1 MAKMKLD
8 FKALLLNHAEKM
20 GAGAIALLSVAGIT
34 TANWSACNLDPLA
47 LRGDADK
54 TKSTW
59 LAGSLPED
67 KKKELEVALKNHD
80 KANPIPI
87 IRTLSGRALTDEN
100 GKPLATAP
108 TVEQLEGKKKREGEE
123 TLETVAEEMGV

>member
-20 GAGAIALLSVAGIT
+20 GAGTIALLGVVGLT

-47 LRGDADK
+47 LRSDADK

-67 KKKELEVALKNHD
+67 KKKELDNT
-80 KANPIPI
+80 PP
-87 IRTLSGRALTDEN
+87 
-100 GKPLATAP
+100 
-108 TVEQLEGKKKREGEE
+108 VEKMAKSMLESI
-123 TLETVAEEMGV
+123 